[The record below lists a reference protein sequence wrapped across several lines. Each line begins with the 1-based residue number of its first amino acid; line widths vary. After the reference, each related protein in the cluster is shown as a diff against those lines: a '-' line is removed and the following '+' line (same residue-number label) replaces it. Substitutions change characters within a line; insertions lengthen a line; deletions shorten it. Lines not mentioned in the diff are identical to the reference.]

1 MANIELPK
9 DAEGREIPLDVDAL
23 YDKNGNRVEV
33 FRWNYV
39 RGRNNN
45 WTFNRLLEVVTV
57 PLYPHDYFLTPPDSL
72 EKLEDDLS
80 KIVNHPEKVVCAY
93 FDRERKD
100 CDGCKLEDCEGSCS
114 HACLEDIIT
123 RIHELRGEGE

>member
-1 MANIELPK
+1 MIELPR
-9 DAEGREIPLDVDAL
+9 DAKGREIPLDVDAL

-45 WTFNRLLEVVTV
+45 WTFNRLLEFVTV
-57 PLYPHDYFLTPPDSL
+57 PLYPQDYFLTPTDSL

-123 RIHELRGEGE
+123 RIHYLRGEGE

>member
-1 MANIELPK
+1 MIELPR
-9 DAEGREIPLDVDAL
+9 DAKGREIPLDVDAL

-45 WTFNRLLEVVTV
+45 WTFNRLLEFVTV
-57 PLYPHDYFLTPPDSL
+57 PLYPQGYFLTPPDSL

-114 HACLEDIIT
+114 YACLEDIIT